1 MNEDQVLVQKVWR
14 QLESEMLQEWM
25 DSEVKL
31 SSQYE
36 FINKVYRFN
45 PKNHDFIQQLKHE
58 GRS

>member
-1 MNEDQVLVQKVWR
+1 MNEDQVLVQKIWR

-36 FINKVYRFN
+36 FINKAYRFN
-45 PKNHDFIQQLKHE
+45 PKSKTLKD
-58 GRS
+58 RVNA